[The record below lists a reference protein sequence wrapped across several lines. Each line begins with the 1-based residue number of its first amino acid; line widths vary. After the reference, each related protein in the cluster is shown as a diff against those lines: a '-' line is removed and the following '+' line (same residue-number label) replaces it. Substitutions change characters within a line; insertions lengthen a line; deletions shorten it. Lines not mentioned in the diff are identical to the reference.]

1 MFENFKEIITNSAA
15 ETAKLGGSLALK
27 IKGGEVICL
36 AGDLGAGKTT
46 FTQGFLRALGVEG
59 AITSPTF
66 VVIKNY
72 TLLTSVLE
80 LENIYHIDTYRVGE
94 QDLLDLGWEEMIAN
108 KKNVIIVE
116 WPEKIEKIIPE
127 GAWWIDFNLLN
138 ETQRKISSNLF

>member
-1 MFENFKEIITNSAA
+1 MFENFKEIITSSAA

-72 TLLTSVLE
+72 TLLTSALE
-80 LENIYHIDTYRVGE
+80 LENIYHIDTYRVGK